1 MQASM
6 NVLPSRPRISSH
18 SLFSSF
24 SSGLRLPFHLSHL
37 HLDRFEFK
45 PHRYDSRRRT
55 HFCPSAFFAYLR
67 SCCLYLFECL
77 FFFLK
82 ASSLRAETA
91 TFSCSEMAWTVH
103 EDEYRAV
110 GYNNL
115 EEILQYVVH
124 TEESTQQSKPTGK
137 YTKSSQVFA
146 SPSPLTAAELSS
158 PIKHQLTN
166 SVSWHLQSH
175 TPISSSL
182 HNMGVPYTPAQSP
195 PQRRCNNRFNGSQGG
210 HYDGKPK
217 ITSSSET
224 YVLSPS
230 TKKRGM
236 CVGQMDHLMAT
247 ELNMPVRE
255 LIMQDALASQDMM
268 VGGGYGDWSG
278 NGSKYSQ
285 SGALT
290 ADSLRGRVYETAKDQ
305 HGCRYLQRWLDTNS
319 DPEALQVIM
328 DEIIPHVGELMTDQY
343 ANFLIQK
350 LFDIMPDDVRY
361 KVAIVAAPQIC
372 MISLTPHGTFSVQK
386 MIETISTR
394 EEMEIICE
402 ALSKDV
408 VRLVKDAHGNHVIQK
423 VLQRFEFDDKEY
435 IYRAVATDCV
445 SIAKNKQ
452 GCCVLQRCL
461 EYASPRQKASLVDQ
475 VLACCLQIVQD
486 PFGNYVLQYV
496 LEAHDSKINDTIAL
510 AFLPHLVQLSMNK
523 FSSNV
528 MEKVLRGASKPV
540 QVMYMEEMCNP
551 EIISHL
557 IQDDYGNYVL
567 QTALTI
573 NAPAQAEQLVNA
585 IRPFMVLIKNAP
597 YAKKMEGKMEAVA
610 RKIEG
615 NDFTAPRDVEID
627 GRQSRGGSPHGKFFP
642 LS

>member
-1 MQASM
+1 
-6 NVLPSRPRISSH
+6 
-18 SLFSSF
+18 
-24 SSGLRLPFHLSHL
+24 
-37 HLDRFEFK
+37 
-45 PHRYDSRRRT
+45 
-55 HFCPSAFFAYLR
+55 
-67 SCCLYLFECL
+67 
-77 FFFLK
+77 
-82 ASSLRAETA
+82 
-91 TFSCSEMAWTVH
+91 MAWTVH
-103 EDEYRAV
+103 EDEYRTE
-110 GYNNL
+110 GYDNL

-124 TEESTQQSKPTGK
+124 TEESVQQSKPTVK

-146 SPSPLTAAELSS
+146 TPSPLTAAELSS

-166 SVSWHLQSH
+166 TVPWQPQSH
-175 TPISSSL
+175 TPTNSSFHSL
-182 HNMGVPYTPAQSP
+182 GIPYTSAQSP
-195 PQRRCNNRFNGSQGG
+195 QQRRCNNRFNGSYSGQC
-210 HYDGKPK
+210 DRKPK
-217 ITSSSET
+217 IMSSSET
-224 YVLSPS
+224 CILSPGAR
-230 TKKRGM
+230 KRGM
-236 CVGQMDHLMAT
+236 GTGQMDHMMAT
-247 ELNMPVRE
+247 ELNEMPMPE
-255 LIMQDALASQDMM
+255 LITQEVLASKDMM
-268 VGGGYGDWSG
+268 VGGGYSDWSG
-278 NGSKYSQ
+278 SGSKYFQ

-305 HGCRYLQRWLDTNS
+305 HGCRYLQRWLDTNC
-319 DPEALQVIM
+319 DPEALQVM
-328 DEIIPHVGELMTDQY
+328 MNEIIPHVGELMTDQY

-394 EEMEIICE
+394 EEMEIISE
-402 ALSKDV
+402 ALCKDV

-423 VLQRFEFDDKEY
+423 VLQRFDFDDKEY

-461 EYASPRQKASLVDQ
+461 EHASPRQKAALVDQ

-496 LEAHDSKINDTIAL
+496 LEEHDSKINDTIAL

-528 MEKVLRGASKPV
+528 MEKVLRGASGPV

-573 NAPAQAEQLVNA
+573 NAPVQAAQLVNV
-585 IRPFMVLIKNAP
+585 IRPFMPLIRNAP
-597 YAKKMEGKMEAVA
+597 YAKKMEGKMENVA
-610 RKIEG
+610 RKVEC
-615 NDFTAPRDVEID
+615 NHFHAPRDCEVD
-627 GRQSRGGSPHGKFFP
+627 ARQGSSGGSPHGKFDRSP
-642 LS
+642 NHGRHYVGGTDQQQPYNHPT